1 MLCFKGIGS
10 FFLWLLLILN
20 DVGLLMF
27 GPLLSLSEVYLFALH
42 LGCWVVEHHV
52 ARTNTGSKKPRISL
66 PEPGIP
72 TTSPHA

>member
-1 MLCFKGIGS
+1 MLCSEGTGP
-10 FFLWLLLILN
+10 FFALLLILN
-20 DVGLLMF
+20 DVGLLIF
-27 GPLLSLSEVYLFALH
+27 GPLLSLSEAYLFALH
-42 LGCWVVEHHV
+42 LGWWMVVHHV